1 MGEGTTVVWNT
12 SNLCALLGIEIE
24 ILQFSRLE
32 ELVYLLICFFCMVFM
47 HIVFKLY
54 FTEEK
59 NLQSKLSYGIFFKLK
74 HSSRIFILMSTRCL
88 RSDCSTW

>member
-1 MGEGTTVVWNT
+1 MVGWEKERQLCGIFNSDT

-32 ELVYLLICFFCMVFM
+32 ALVCLLICFFCMVFM

-54 FTEEK
+54 FTKEK
-59 NLQSKLSYGIFFKLK
+59 K
-74 HSSRIFILMSTRCL
+74 SSIKTFLIGSI
-88 RSDCSTW
+88 

>member
-1 MGEGTTVVWNT
+1 MGEGTTVVWNFNSDT

-32 ELVYLLICFFCMVFM
+32 ALVYLLICFFCMVFM

-59 NLQSKLSYGIFFKLK
+59 NLQSKLS
-74 HSSRIFILMSTRCL
+74 
-88 RSDCSTW
+88 

>member
-1 MGEGTTVVWNT
+1 MVGWEKERQLCGIFNSDT

-32 ELVYLLICFFCMVFM
+32 ALVYLLICFFCMVFM

-59 NLQSKLSYGIFFKLK
+59 KSSIKTFLGYFF
-74 HSSRIFILMSTRCL
+74 SN
-88 RSDCSTW
+88 

>member
-1 MGEGTTVVWNT
+1 MGEGTTVVWNFNSDT
-12 SNLCALLGIEIE
+12 SNLCALLAIEIE

-32 ELVYLLICFFCMVFM
+32 RWFTFCMVFM

-59 NLQSKLSYGIFFKLK
+59 KSSIKTFLWYFFQIETFFKDI
-74 HSSRIFILMSTRCL
+74 HF
-88 RSDCSTW
+88 DVY